1 MGFDNKN
8 EADNFFDK
16 IGNAIKN
23 MYDYKGV
30 VIDYKGEIID
40 FDKDD
45 VEISVK
51 INEFNNHMV
60 VYVIAKMFSEGKI
73 AFKGDFEKDIQ
84 YLKKLLKENKDE

>member
-1 MGFDNKN
+1 MEFDNKN

-40 FDKDD
+40 F
-45 VEISVK
+45 
-51 INEFNNHMV
+51 
-60 VYVIAKMFSEGKI
+60 
-73 AFKGDFEKDIQ
+73 
-84 YLKKLLKENKDE
+84 

>member
-1 MGFDNKN
+1 MEFDNKN

-60 VYVIAKMFSEGKI
+60 VYVIAKMFLEGKI
-73 AFKGDFEKDIQ
+73 TFKEGCDKDIQ